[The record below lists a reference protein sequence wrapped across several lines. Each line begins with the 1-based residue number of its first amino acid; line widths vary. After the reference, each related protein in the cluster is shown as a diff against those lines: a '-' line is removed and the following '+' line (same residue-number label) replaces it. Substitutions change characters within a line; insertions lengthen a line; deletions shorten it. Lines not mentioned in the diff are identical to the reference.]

1 MAVENLKY
9 PGSLHNHT
17 HFSNLRIRDALCREN
32 ELIDYAIELGHDTVA
47 ITDHETVASWIK
59 VEEYYSKIKKK
70 NPDFKVIRGNEI
82 YLCRN
87 GLNASNF
94 NREYDKY
101 YHFILLAKDLIGAK
115 QIFEL
120 STRAWNRSYMAR
132 GMRRVPTYYQDLFDV
147 IGSNP
152 GHVIGSTACLGGAIP
167 TQILRGTPEDK
178 IFGWLNQMIEL
189 FGKENFYLEMQP
201 SKNKEQ
207 ITVNKKLLEYS
218 QKLGIEYII
227 TTDTHYLK
235 KEDRKVHKAYL
246 NAQDGDREVDSFY
259 TTTYLMSDEEL
270 RAFFEYFSEEEL
282 QKAYQTIV
290 KIKSSCEDFS
300 ILKPL
305 KIPNL
310 IWRDHTLS
318 KGIAEYGF
326 YFDKMPTLKKFLTSP
341 HKSDRELVYAT
352 ILGIEK
358 HEDLQND
365 AAYKELEQNLQKTW
379 ISSEVNKARWSAYY
393 LNLQKNIDEFWNAGS
408 IVGPARG
415 SGGGF
420 LLLYCLDIIQ
430 MNKLRED
437 TEMFDWR
444 FLNPER
450 ESVLDIDQD
459 IEGRLRGQV
468 LSHLRQVYG
477 QDRVSNVSTWR
488 TEQTKAAI
496 LTGAR
501 GLELNPDIG
510 QYIASLIPADRGK
523 LRTLSQCMY
532 GDEENNWP
540 PIKQFVYEMTENY
553 PDLWEVA
560 SKIEGLICGS
570 GIHAGGIIFVDEP
583 FTESTALMR
592 APDGT
597 ICTQFDLHD
606 CEKASLIKIDALS
619 VEAMDKIH
627 ICLDLLCEYGY
638 IERKATLRETYENA
652 IGVYNLER
660 NDPKMWEMVWEH
672 KITSLFQMEQQSGIQ
687 GIALTKPKSVGELA
701 ILNSIIRLMA
711 SEPGAEQPLNIW
723 ARYRKDL
730 SGWFRE
736 MRKYGLSEEEI
747 TWLSHNS
754 AIHNGLCESQESMM
768 TLVQDERLG
777 GNTLNFADKCRKAIA
792 KKQGK
797 LFEECE
803 KFFFQNAE
811 EKHCD
816 MKLVHYVWDVL
827 FKVQRGYSFNASHT
841 HAYSLVALQEMNLAY
856 KYPVIFWNCA
866 CLISDAGSS
875 DEEPNEDESY
885 DYLTFESSYSNE
897 MEEFTEEDEED
908 ITDTYEEDED
918 CDGFPATIAVM
929 ANGKKKKKVKTTN
942 YGKVATAIGK
952 MRQDGILVCP
962 PDINKSTFTFSP
974 DPKDNLIR
982 YGISGIT
989 RIGPDIISQII
1000 SNRPYTSLTD
1010 FLSKVKLNKP
1020 QMVNLIKSGA
1030 FDEFGNRIELMERYI
1045 LSVADQ
1051 KKRLTLQN
1059 MQMLIAKNLIPEEL
1073 SFEVKVFN
1081 FNKYLKKAKSGIYYE
1096 IDDIA
1101 YPFYEQNF
1109 DLDKIFLVNDK
1120 RVIEQTIWDKI
1131 YKKAMDPV
1139 REYLKIDTTTK
1150 LNELNKR
1157 LFQEEWDK
1165 YCGGTIS
1172 KWEMDS
1178 VSYYSHP
1185 HELAA
1190 VDENIYNIVNFFE
1203 LPEEPV
1209 AEKTLWIKGKEVPIY
1224 KLSRIAGTILD
1235 KDKNKSTITVLT
1247 THGVVVVKIYKA
1259 QFAKY
1264 DRQLSERLADGT
1276 KHIIEKSW
1284 FKRGN
1289 KVLLMGIRRGQ
1300 NFIPKKYKST
1310 PGSVISLI
1318 TEINGKEIKYKTERE
1333 EIE

>member
-1 MAVENLKY
+1 
-9 PGSLHNHT
+9 
-17 HFSNLRIRDALCREN
+17 
-32 ELIDYAIELGHDTVA
+32 
-47 ITDHETVASWIK
+47 
-59 VEEYYSKIKKK
+59 
-70 NPDFKVIRGNEI
+70 
-82 YLCRN
+82 
-87 GLNASNF
+87 
-94 NREYDKY
+94 
-101 YHFILLAKDLIGAK
+101 
-115 QIFEL
+115 
-120 STRAWNRSYMAR
+120 
-132 GMRRVPTYYQDLFDV
+132 
-147 IGSNP
+147 
-152 GHVIGSTACLGGAIP
+152 
-167 TQILRGTPEDK
+167 
-178 IFGWLNQMIEL
+178 
-189 FGKENFYLEMQP
+189 
-201 SKNKEQ
+201 
-207 ITVNKKLLEYS
+207 
-218 QKLGIEYII
+218 
-227 TTDTHYLK
+227 
-235 KEDRKVHKAYL
+235 
-246 NAQDGDREVDSFY
+246 
-259 TTTYLMSDEEL
+259 
-270 RAFFEYFSEEEL
+270 
-282 QKAYQTIV
+282 
-290 KIKSSCEDFS
+290 
-300 ILKPL
+300 
-305 KIPNL
+305 
-310 IWRDHTLS
+310 
-318 KGIAEYGF
+318 
-326 YFDKMPTLKKFLTSP
+326 
-341 HKSDRELVYAT
+341 
-352 ILGIEK
+352 
-358 HEDLQND
+358 
-365 AAYKELEQNLQKTW
+365 
-379 ISSEVNKARWSAYY
+379 
-393 LNLQKNIDEFWNAGS
+393 
-408 IVGPARG
+408 
-415 SGGGF
+415 
-420 LLLYCLDIIQ
+420 
-430 MNKLRED
+430 
-437 TEMFDWR
+437 
-444 FLNPER
+444 
-450 ESVLDIDQD
+450 
-459 IEGRLRGQV
+459 
-468 LSHLRQVYG
+468 
-477 QDRVSNVSTWR
+477 
-488 TEQTKAAI
+488 
-496 LTGAR
+496 
-501 GLELNPDIG
+501 
-510 QYIASLIPADRGK
+510 
-523 LRTLSQCMY
+523 MY
-532 GDEENNWP
+532 GDEENDWA

-627 ICLDLLCEYGY
+627 ICLDLLCDYGY
-638 IERKATLRETYENA
+638 IERKATLRETYESA
-652 IGVYNLER
+652 IGVYSLER
-660 NDPKMWEMVWEH
+660 NDPKMWKMVWEH

-723 ARYRKDL
+723 AKYRKDL
-730 SGWFRE
+730 NGWFRE

-768 TLVQDERLG
+768 TLVQDEKLG

-803 KFFFQNAE
+803 EFFFKNAA

-816 MKLVHYVWDVL
+816 MKLAHYVWDVL

-875 DEEPNEDESY
+875 DEEPNEDENY

-897 MEEFTEEDEED
+897 MEEFTEEDEDD

-929 ANGKKKKKVKTTN
+929 ANGKKKKKIKTTN

-1000 SNRPYTSLTD
+1000 SNRPYTSMMD

-1030 FDEFGNRIELMERYI
+1030 FDEFGNRIDLMKLYI

-1109 DLDKIFLVNDK
+1109 DLDKVFLVNDK
-1120 RVIEQTIWDKI
+1120 RVIEQAVWDKI

-1139 REYLKIDTTTK
+1139 REYLKIDTAAK

-1289 KVLLMGIRRGQ
+1289 KILLMGIRRGQ

-1333 EIE
+1333 EVE